1 MIKLYTINYFRLF
14 FKFFMFYT
22 FSTIIICVLM
32 KKISYVNFIIPFI
45 ILIFYSIV
53 NKILLNIEVI
63 IENENNLLKVT
74 YFNFFLKKVSRSF
87 LISELKYSY
96 NNEKTGRLVWN
107 NVLRVF
113 HENEEIINTYN
124 NLTEVENLFLII
136 EFEKLKIKKI
146 DE

>member
-1 MIKLYTINYFRLF
+1 
-14 FKFFMFYT
+14 
-22 FSTIIICVLM
+22 M